1 MTALRVTSVFIERN
15 YLHEGRTAEKE
26 RIVELV
32 PVALEILD
40 INVDVQVQV
49 ALSLYLK
56 GTLRIAADLI
66 A

>member
-1 MTALRVTSVFIERN
+1 M
-15 YLHEGRTAEKE
+15 
-26 RIVELV
+26 ELV

-40 INVDVQVQV
+40 INEDVQVQV